1 MVQMSVLQK
10 QYHDE
15 LKKEL
20 RSTQISTASDGNK
33 ESVPEHVDAGE
44 DSLPDL
50 SQISKDADSMSKIVM
65 PRKKQ
70 KLLKAMEVI
79 VFDALIVPH
88 DVIFLYPSRY

>member
-1 MVQMSVLQK
+1 MSVLQR

-20 RSTQISTASDGNK
+20 RSAQVSAGSDGNK
-33 ESVPEHVDAGE
+33 ESVSEHIDTGE

-70 KLLKAMEVI
+70 KLLKAMEVMSSM
-79 VFDALIVPH
+79 F
-88 DVIFLYPSRY
+88 S